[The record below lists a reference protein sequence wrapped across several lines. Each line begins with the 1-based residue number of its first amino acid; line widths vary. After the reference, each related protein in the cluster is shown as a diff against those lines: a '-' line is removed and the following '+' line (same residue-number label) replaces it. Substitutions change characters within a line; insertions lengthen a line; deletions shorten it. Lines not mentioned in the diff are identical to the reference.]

1 MMQQDNNQTETFD
14 EQFDYIIVGA
24 GSAGCVL
31 ANRLS
36 SNPNLRVLLIDA
48 GSKDAYPWIHI
59 PVGYLYCINNPKTDW
74 MFKTSN
80 QPGLNN
86 RSLIYPRGKVLGGSS
101 SINGMIYMR
110 GQSEDYNAWADISGD
125 PSWQWNSV
133 LPIFKKMEDYH
144 GGANEFHGAGGLWRV
159 DKQRLKWKV
168 LDVFRS
174 AATQAGIP
182 AVDDF
187 NKGNNFGSSYF
198 DVTQRNGWRL
208 NASKA
213 FLKPIKTRKNLTILT
228 NALVDHL
235 VMQGKHCAGVKFTRA
250 GRTFIA
256 TASKETLLS
265 AGAIGSV
272 QILERSGIGNADL
285 LTSLGIPVVHNL
297 PGVGENLQDHL
308 QIRMVYKIDYLKT
321 LNTRVASWW
330 GKALIGLQ
338 YLLFRSGPMSM
349 APSQL
354 GLFACSS
361 PEHSRPN
368 IQYHV
373 QPLSLEKFGDP
384 LHTFNAFTASVCNLR
399 PTSRGSVHIATK
411 ERDAPPLINPNYL
424 DTSEDKQVAIEA
436 VRFTRQI
443 VSQPVFAEYL
453 PVELKPGKQ
462 FANDDELLSQV
473 GLIGTT
479 IFHPVGTCKMG
490 KSSDPMAVVDSELRV
505 VGLSALRVVDASVMP
520 TITSGNTA
528 APTMM
533 IAEKISEL
541 LLSRQAHGN

>member
-1 MMQQDNNQTETFD
+1 MTQASNQDQTFD
-14 EQFDYIIVGA
+14 QPFDYIIVGA

-36 SNPNLRVLLIDA
+36 SNPKLRVLLIDA
-48 GSKDAYPWIHI
+48 GSKDTYPWIHI

-74 MFKTSN
+74 LFKTSN
-80 QPGLNN
+80 QLGLNN

-110 GQSEDYNAWADISGD
+110 GQAEDYNAWAEISGD
-125 PSWQWNSV
+125 HSWQWNAV
-133 LPIFKKMEDYH
+133 LPFFKKMEDYH
-144 GGANEFHGAGGLWRV
+144 GGPNDFHGAGGPWRV

-168 LDVFRS
+168 LDVFRW
-174 AATQAGIP
+174 AAAQAGIP
-182 AVDDF
+182 MVDDF
-187 NKGNNFGSSYF
+187 NRGNNFGSSYF
-198 DVTQRNGWRL
+198 DVTQKNGWRL

-213 FLKPIKTRKNLTILT
+213 FLNPIKSRKNLTILT

-235 VMQGKHCAGVKFTRA
+235 VLDGKKCSGVKFTHSGKNLVA
-250 GRTFIA
+250 SA
-256 TASKETLLS
+256 TKEILLS
-265 AGAIGSV
+265 AGAVGSV
-272 QILERSGIGNADL
+272 QILERSGVGNEEL
-285 LTSLGIPVVHNL
+285 LKSLNIKTVHHL

-308 QIRMVYKIDYLKT
+308 QIRMVYKIRHLKT
-321 LNTRVASWW
+321 LNTLAANWW
-330 GKALIGLQ
+330 GKLLIGLQ
-338 YLLFRSGPMSM
+338 YLLTRSGPMSM

-354 GLFACSS
+354 GLFAKSS
-361 PEHSRPN
+361 TEHSRPN

-399 PTSRGSVHIATK
+399 PTSRGSIHITSK
-411 ERDAPPLINPNYL
+411 SLDAPPLINPNYL
-424 DTSEDKQVAIEA
+424 DTSEDKKVAVDA

-443 VSQPVFAEYL
+443 VAQSAFDQYSPT
-453 PVELKPGKQ
+453 ELKPGKE
-462 FANDDELLSQV
+462 FVNDEELLSQV
-473 GLIGTT
+473 GQIGTT

-490 KSSDPMAVVDSELRV
+490 KQDDPMAVVDSELRV
-505 VGLSALRVVDASVMP
+505 MGLTALRVVDASVMP

-533 IAEKISEL
+533 MAEKIAEL
-541 LLSRQAHGN
+541 LLAKEINGN

>member
-1 MMQQDNNQTETFD
+1 MAQANNQDQIFD
-14 EQFDYIIVGA
+14 QPFDYIIVGA

-36 SNPNLRVLLIDA
+36 SNPSLRVLLIDA

-74 MFKTSN
+74 LFKTSN

-110 GQSEDYNAWADISGD
+110 GQAEDYNAWAETTGD
-125 PSWQWNSV
+125 SSWRWDAV
-133 LPIFKKMEDYH
+133 LPLFKKMEDYH
-144 GGANEFHGAGGLWRV
+144 GGANEFHGAGGPWRV
-159 DKQRLKWKV
+159 DKQRLSWKV
-168 LDVFRS
+168 LDVFRL
-174 AATQAGIP
+174 AASQAGIP

-187 NKGNNFGSSYF
+187 NRGNNFGSSYF
-198 DVTQRNGWRL
+198 DVTQKNGWRL

-213 FLKPIKTRKNLTILT
+213 FLNPIKTRKNLIVLT

-235 VMQGKHCAGVKFTRA
+235 VVDEKRCSGVKFKHA
-250 GRTFIA
+250 GQTFFA
-256 TASKETLLS
+256 KASKETLLS

-272 QILERSGIGNADL
+272 QILERSGIGNADHL
-285 LTSLGIPVVHNL
+285 KSIGINVAHDL

-308 QIRMVYKIDYLKT
+308 QIRMVYKINRLKT
-321 LNTRVASWW
+321 LNTIASNWW
-330 GKALIGLQ
+330 GKLLIGLQ
-338 YLLFRSGPMSM
+338 YLLTRSGPMSM

-354 GLFACSS
+354 GLFAHSS
-361 PEHSRPN
+361 SEHVRPN

-373 QPLSLEKFGDP
+373 QPLSLDKFGDP

-399 PTSRGSVHIATK
+399 PTSRGSVHIRSKDPEAS
-411 ERDAPPLINPNYL
+411 PLINPNYL
-424 DTSEDKQVAIEA
+424 DANEDKKVAVDA

-443 VSQPVFAEYL
+443 IAQSAFAQYA
-453 PVELKPGKQ
+453 PTELKPGKQ
-462 FANDDELLSQV
+462 FTTDKELLEQV
-473 GLIGTT
+473 GEIGTT
-479 IFHPVGTCKMG
+479 IFHPIGTCKMG
-490 KSSDPMAVVDSELRV
+490 KSDDPMAVVDSELKV
-505 VGLSALRVVDASVMP
+505 IGLTGLRVVDASVMP

-533 IAEKISEL
+533 IAEKISAL
-541 LLSRQAHGN
+541 LLAQ